1 MGQFRLLPSFMK
13 NLEPSSYQ
21 AKLLIERR
29 QFVEQLQQ
37 RQGADTAVTDDQMA
51 DFYRD
56 FMERNQRKHR
66 QYNLQWYGHSARL
79 LGLAGLVAPLRLL
92 RALRLLR

>member
-1 MGQFRLLPSFMK
+1 MTKGRAGHK
-13 NLEPSSYQ
+13 DWRGH
-21 AKLLIERR
+21 ERR
-29 QFVEQLQQ
+29 QFVEQLQE
-37 RQGADTAVTDDQMA
+37 RHGADTAVTDDQMA